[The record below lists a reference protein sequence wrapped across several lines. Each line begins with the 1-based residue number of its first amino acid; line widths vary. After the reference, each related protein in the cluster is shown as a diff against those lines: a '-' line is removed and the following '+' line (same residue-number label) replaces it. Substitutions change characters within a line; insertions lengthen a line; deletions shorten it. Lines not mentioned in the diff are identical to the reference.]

1 MILFSLETSPFHS
14 PWKVLTPVPMKVT
27 LFGNRDFVD
36 IIKYDY
42 PYKTRRRDT
51 DVGKMAM

>member
-1 MILFSLETSPFHS
+1 
-14 PWKVLTPVPMKVT
+14 MKVT
-27 LFGNRDFVD
+27 LFGNSNFVD
-36 IIKYDY
+36 IIKYDLC

>member
-1 MILFSLETSPFHS
+1 
-14 PWKVLTPVPMKVT
+14 MKVT

-51 DVGKMAM
+51 GVGKMARRQILPLKPSEGA